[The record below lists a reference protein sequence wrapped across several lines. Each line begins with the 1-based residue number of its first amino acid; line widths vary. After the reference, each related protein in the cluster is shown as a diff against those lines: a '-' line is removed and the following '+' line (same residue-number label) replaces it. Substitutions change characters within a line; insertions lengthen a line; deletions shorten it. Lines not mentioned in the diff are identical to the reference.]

1 MSEHDA
7 IEQKQLPEP
16 ESHEDKITKK
26 INIFWYLIAIGVF
39 FIFLLMLLSS
49 VLNVGERLTTIHPYL
64 AYGFYVLVTLVVY
77 FLIINPIRIILIA
90 PSFSVA
96 TVLDN
101 KNPKTKAIYKRV
113 AKNLLKEN
121 DITEKD
127 KLLLRD
133 SLKDQDKLQH
143 ALQIIFERTIK
154 QSLNKIIVNNAK
166 TVLISTAIS
175 QNGRLDMI
183 TVMVVNIKMIKEL
196 VIKCGF
202 RPSFKNLSKLTINVF
217 TTALIAEGLENINFD
232 EMFPN
237 STTGIFQ
244 EIPFI
249 KPITSSIVNG
259 ISNALL
265 TARIGIVARRYLFS
279 DGKAIT
285 KNEIRRLSLKE
296 SIAILPSI
304 IKDAMFNFPE
314 RFKKMFTKKASEETS
329 N

>member
-1 MSEHDA
+1 MSEPTNALQNVD
-7 IEQKQLPEP
+7 EKEP
-16 ESHEDKITKK
+16 TSLETKK
-26 INIFWYLIAIGVF
+26 GSNIFWYLIAIGVF
-39 FIFLLMLLSS
+39 FIFMLMLLSS
-49 VLNVGERLTTIHPYL
+49 VLNVGERLRNIHLYL
-64 AYGFYVLVTLVVY
+64 EYAFYVLVALVTY

-90 PSFSVA
+90 PSFSVQ
-96 TVLDN
+96 TVLDQN
-101 KNPKTKAIYKRV
+101 TYKSKLIYKRV
-113 AKNLLKEN
+113 ARNLIKGNE
-121 DITEKD
+121 ITEKD
-127 KLLLRD
+127 KLLLKD
-133 SLKDQDKLQH
+133 SLKDADKLQH
-143 ALQIIFERTIK
+143 ALQIVFERTIK
-154 QSLNKIIVNNAK
+154 KSLNKIIINNAK
-166 TVLISTAIS
+166 TVMISTAIS

-196 VIKCGF
+196 VVKCGF

-217 TTALIAEGLENINFD
+217 TTALIAEGLENLNFD

-296 SIAILPSI
+296 SIAILPTI
-304 IKDAMFNFPE
+304 IKEGMFNFPD
-314 RFKKMFTKKASEETS
+314 RIKRMFSKKQTEETEM
-329 N
+329 